1 MRTFFF
7 WNDDIVLDNSVRS
20 RERTIVPMERRPALL
35 TVLFFIFQLE
45 KYQIKFFC
53 EVFFSDLSMNTSS
66 FDGFNVVKERRKQP
80 RFPAFAQETKLPG
93 FPAFAQETEQYKF
106 PSFIQEK
113 PGNNDQIS
121 FQVTE
126 PGNISVDI
134 SDTVDVDVYPFIKSN
149 MSENGSEE
157 VNSTNSE
164 NTR

>member
-1 MRTFFF
+1 
-7 WNDDIVLDNSVRS
+7 
-20 RERTIVPMERRPALL
+20 
-35 TVLFFIFQLE
+35 
-45 KYQIKFFC
+45 
-53 EVFFSDLSMNTSS
+53 MNTSS
-66 FDGFNVVKERRKQP
+66 FDGFNDKERRKQPRFPAFVQDTKLP

-149 MSENGSEE
+149 MSENGTEE

>member
-1 MRTFFF
+1 
-7 WNDDIVLDNSVRS
+7 
-20 RERTIVPMERRPALL
+20 
-35 TVLFFIFQLE
+35 
-45 KYQIKFFC
+45 
-53 EVFFSDLSMNTSS
+53 MNTST
-66 FDGFNVVKERRKQP
+66 FDGFNVKERRKQP
-80 RFPAFAQETKLPG
+80 RFPAFVQDTKLSKFPAFAQETKLPG
-93 FPAFAQETEQYKF
+93 FPAFAQEMEQYKF

>member
-1 MRTFFF
+1 
-7 WNDDIVLDNSVRS
+7 
-20 RERTIVPMERRPALL
+20 
-35 TVLFFIFQLE
+35 
-45 KYQIKFFC
+45 
-53 EVFFSDLSMNTSS
+53 MNTST
-66 FDGFNVVKERRKQP
+66 FDGFNVKERRKQPRFPAFVQDTKLSRFPAFAQDTKLP